1 MSLPKCGE
9 VHMLRYLLVL
19 VFSTGYLLPAQSVD
33 SFDEKKS
40 ENLSAEYSLQSQM
53 ESAANTKREPES
65 KRRKTVCLNMIV
77 KNETRVIR
85 RCLESV
91 KPIIDY
97 WVIVD
102 TGSTDGTQEM
112 IKEFMKDVPGE
123 LHERPW
129 VDFAHNRNQAL
140 DFAKN
145 KADYVLIIDAD
156 EVLERDSNFALP
168 ELDKDFYYI
177 TTKYGGTRYV
187 RVQLVNNHLD
197 WRWGGVV
204 HEAID
209 CLQAKTMDTLQG
221 IANVV
226 FTDGFRSTDPQKYH
240 KDALV
245 LEAALAKEPNNT
257 RNQFYLAQSYRDAQ
271 EYELALKHYKKRFE
285 MGGWDE
291 ERFWSLMQIALIQEW
306 LEMDS
311 ATVIEGY
318 KKAFAFRPTR
328 VEPLYHLCNYYRQK
342 VGNCRE
348 SYKVAREGL
357 AIQMPKDVLFIDSWI
372 YDYGLLLEYSIACY
386 WTEKYVE
393 AQVASLLILSK
404 PDIPSN
410 FRECVERNLRCIHA
424 KLEETKLA
432 ALP

>member
-1 MSLPKCGE
+1 MFRYFFVLIFSAFYSL
-9 VHMLRYLLVL
+9 
-19 VFSTGYLLPAQSVD
+19 AA
-33 SFDEKKS
+33 
-40 ENLSAEYSLQSQM
+40 LSASIPEVDKSEYSLMAQA
-53 ESAANTKREPES
+53 ESLATAKQPES
-65 KRRKTVCLNMIV
+65 KKHKTVCLNMIV

-91 KPIIDY
+91 KPLIDY

-102 TGSTDGTQEM
+102 TGSTDGTQAM
-112 IKEFMKDVPGE
+112 IKDFMKDVPGE
-123 LHERPW
+123 LHERAW

-156 EVLERDSNFALP
+156 EVLEIAPNFVLP
-168 ELDKDFYYI
+168 DLDKDFYHI

-197 WRWGGVV
+197 WKWGGVV

-209 CLQAKTMDTLQG
+209 SAQAKTSGNLEG
-221 IANVV
+221 VANVV
-226 FTDGFRSTDPQKYH
+226 FTDGFRSTDPKKYH
-240 KDALV
+240 KDALA

-271 EYELALKHYKKRFE
+271 EFEPALKNYKKRFE

-291 ERFWSLMQIALIQEW
+291 ELFWSLMQIGLIQEW
-306 LEMDS
+306 MNMDA

-318 KKAFAFRPTR
+318 KKAYAYRPTR
-328 VEPLYHLCNYYRQK
+328 AEPLYHLCNYYREK
-342 VGNCRE
+342 LGNCAE
-348 SYKVAREGL
+348 AYKIACQGL
-357 AIQMPKDVLFIDSWI
+357 AVPLPKDILFVENWI

-386 WTEKYVE
+386 WTERYVE
-393 AQVASLLILSK
+393 AQLASLLLLSK
-404 PDIPSN
+404 NDLPSN
-410 FRECVERNLRCIHA
+410 FRECAERNLLCIHS
-424 KLEETKLA
+424 KLAETKLA
-432 ALP
+432 VLP